1 MLKRMSDRRAVTLTV
16 AELTQRI
23 KNELE
28 ERFPFVAVEGELSNV
43 RPSST
48 GHLYF
53 TLKDDDA
60 AISAVIFRGRASA
73 LSFDPADGQSVIAY
87 GSVGVYAKRGTYQI
101 IVERMEL
108 AGIGRIL
115 AMIEERKQRLA
126 AEGLFDA
133 DRKKPLP
140 LVPERV
146 AIVTSPTGAALR
158 DILQVLARR
167 NAGLHATVCP
177 TPVQGDDAAATI
189 ARMIGIAAT
198 HRLGDVVIVAR
209 GGGSIEDLLPFSDE
223 AVVRAIAAC
232 DVPVISA
239 VGHEIDWTL
248 SDFAA
253 DLRAPTPSAAAELVS
268 ASRME
273 LAARVLQLGSAIAAS
288 FVERVRRARLL
299 LRQFSP
305 EELHRSYWMIAQP
318 VVQEFDRLRDELSDA
333 MVERISDVRHRLTVA
348 TERLESLSPYSVL
361 ARGYSIARDATGV
374 VVTDAST
381 VAVGDTMSVEL
392 HRGKIVADVKECS
405 REEL

>member
-73 LSFDPADGQSVIAY
+73 LTFDPTDGQNVIAY
-87 GSVGVYAKRGTYQI
+87 GSIGVYAKRGTYQI

-115 AMIEERKQRLA
+115 AMIEERKNRLA

-167 NAGLHATVCP
+167 NAGLHVTVCP
-177 TPVQGDDAAATI
+177 TPVQGDDAAASI

-232 DVPVISA
+232 DIPVISA

-248 SDFAA
+248 GDFAA

-268 ASRME
+268 ASRIE
-273 LAARVLQLGSAIAAS
+273 LTARVLQLGSAIAGG
-288 FVERVRRARLL
+288 FVERFRRARLV

-333 MVERISDVRHRLTVA
+333 MAERIGDVRHRLTVA

-361 ARGYSIARDATGV
+361 ARGYSIARDATGA
-374 VVTDAST
+374 VVTDASS
-381 VAVGDTMSVEL
+381 VSVGDTVSVEL